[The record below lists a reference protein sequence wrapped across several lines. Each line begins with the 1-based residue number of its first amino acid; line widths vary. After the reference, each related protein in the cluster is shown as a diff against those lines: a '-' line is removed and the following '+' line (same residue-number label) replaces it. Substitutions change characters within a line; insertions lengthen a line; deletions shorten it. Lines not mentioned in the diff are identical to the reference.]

1 MESGFQNPRNFC
13 LWVQV
18 IAWFVVT
25 FGTNTTS
32 DISKLLNL
40 RQFWNITSG
49 IYAKYHVQIMLLFV
63 YTTTSK
69 RFVIFTC
76 RYFKLSWKTTAL
88 SQSNCRNFSCSSIK
102 SGIAAQGIRN
112 PSEDWNPE
120 SKFHWQW
127 LEPIC
132 WESGI
137 HGVKSRIQNPES
149 KAVLLDDKN
158 TNNLHFSNGVS
169 PYFWSKTLKFLQ
181 SFF

>member
-1 MESGFQNPRNFC
+1 MESGFRNPRNFC

-40 RQFWNITSG
+40 RQFWNMTSG

-76 RYFKLSWKTTAL
+76 RYFKLSWDTTAL
-88 SQSNCRNFSCSSIK
+88 SQPNCRNFSCSSIK

-112 PSEDWNPE
+112 PSEDWDPE

-137 HGVKSRIQNPES
+137 HGVKSSIQNPRLS
-149 KAVLLDDKN
+149 C
-158 TNNLHFSNGVS
+158 
-169 PYFWSKTLKFLQ
+169 
-181 SFF
+181 